1 MITVLG
7 LGFVGLTTALGFS
20 EKGFKVYGH
29 DIDKDKLNSIKNKKI
44 PFFEE
49 GLQSVLNMNLGKTLI
64 LVNEVK
70 DAIKNSIVIFL
81 CVGTPSDDT
90 GGASLDYIK
99 SAIDSILKEVSPS
112 DKKIIVIKSTVPPSA
127 TKKDIIKYIETKGF
141 IVGKDIYIANNPEFL
156 REGYAWSDFIE
167 PDRVVIGT
175 EDKYVKETLHNIYS
189 KFNVPIH
196 YVTLNTGEF
205 IKYLSN
211 TFLATLI
218 SYSNEMSIIA
228 DSIGGIDI
236 KTAFK
241 IFHEDKRWFGVPA
254 NMQTYAYPGCGFG
267 GYCLPKDTQALVQKA
282 SECGH
287 DAKILKNVLSVNNE
301 IKLHWIEKVI
311 NTVQKDETIS
321 IFGLSF
327 KPNSDDVRQTPAS
340 VIIKLLLDNGY
351 KKIVAYDPMANNL
364 FDKMYKFPIKYAEN
378 IKDAL
383 NKSSAA
389 VVITACNEFRQNK
402 DMLFKDKLVFDLRY
416 AL

>member
-1 MITVLG
+1 MISVLG

-20 EKGFKVYGH
+20 EKGFKVYGY
-29 DIDKDKLNSIKNKKI
+29 DVDKDKLNSIKNKEI

-49 GLQSVLNMNLGKTLI
+49 GLQSVLTTNLGENLI

-70 DAIKNSIVIFL
+70 DAIKNAIVIFL
-81 CVGTPSDDT
+81 CVGTPSDDK
-90 GGASLDYIK
+90 GRASLDCIK
-99 SAIDSILKEVSPS
+99 SAIDSILKEISPS
-112 DKKIIVIKSTVPPSA
+112 DKKIIVIKSTVPPST
-127 TKKDIIKYIETKGF
+127 TKKDIVTYIETKGF
-141 IVGKDIYIANNPEFL
+141 VVGKDIYIANNPEFL
-156 REGYAWSDFIE
+156 REGYAWNDFIK

-236 KTAFK
+236 KSAFK
-241 IFHEDKRWFGVPA
+241 IFHEDKRWFGSPA

-267 GYCLPKDTQALVQKA
+267 GYCLPKDTHALVQKA
-282 SECGH
+282 SEFGYN
-287 DAKILKNVLSVNNE
+287 AKILKNVLSVNNE
-301 IKLHWIEKVI
+301 IKLHWVKKII
-311 NTVQKDETIS
+311 STVQKDEIIS
-321 IFGLSF
+321 VFGLSF
-327 KPNSDDVRQTPAS
+327 KPNSDDVRQTPAAG
-340 VIIKLLLDNGY
+340 IIELLLDNGY
-351 KKIVAYDPMANNL
+351 KKIVVYDPMANNL

-378 IKDAL
+378 IEEAL
-383 NKSSAA
+383 NKSRVA
-389 VVITACNEFRQNK
+389 VIVTAWNEFRQNK
-402 DMLFKDKLVFDLRY
+402 DMFKDKLVFDLRY